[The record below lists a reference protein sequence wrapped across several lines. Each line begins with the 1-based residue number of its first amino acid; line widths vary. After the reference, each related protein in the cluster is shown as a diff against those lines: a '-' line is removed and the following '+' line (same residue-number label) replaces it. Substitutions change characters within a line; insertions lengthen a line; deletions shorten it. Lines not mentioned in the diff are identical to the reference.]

1 MIKPRT
7 ILLVLLLALF
17 HLGRARWTEKE
28 AFDWYHQYTWG
39 AGVNYIPAYAD
50 N

>member
-1 MIKPRT
+1 MIK
-7 ILLVLLLALF
+7 ISSFLLVLLLALSYQ
-17 HLGRARWTEKE
+17 GKARWTEKE
-28 AFDWYHQYTWG
+28 AFDWYHHYTWG

>member
-1 MIKPRT
+1 MSRNL
-7 ILLVLLLALF
+7 ILLIVALLLGAVS
-17 HLGRARWTEKE
+17 ARWTEKQAAE
-28 AFDWYHQYTWG
+28 WYSKYSWG

>member
-1 MIKPRT
+1 MLQSKY
-7 ILLVLLLALF
+7 LCLVLFIIVASN
-17 HLGRARWTEKE
+17 ARWTEEE
-28 AFDWYHQYTWG
+28 AFDWYRRYTWG